1 MGRGWDKNEDIK
13 NDPRYLEPL
22 ISQIRKAQIKTLRNT
37 VTIPSAASQVNIG
50 IETYNKTLDILF
62 VFVNSTWNMLGQ
74 DFALSQDGLY
84 ISSLNGS
91 WTAGTVFHFV
101 VMKNI
106 EVDSNVVVTNGSQIA
121 DDSITNRKLDPTI
134 KLGALSELYTQ
145 NKSSFANAINEL
157 SLEIGGNIQDIESI
171 NTYLDDMKKSFIS
184 EELELNVYVDKV
196 NGDDANEGDITRPF
210 RTIQKA
216 LDSIPGISAVMRTI
230 NIYVAGGTYNEDLV
244 MRNKFGGRIYLFGNE
259 SLPTAVKFNS
269 LFLEDVY
276 SYFRIGG
283 FQVTTTAKDGIFY
296 ERCSYANTSK
306 CIIDGNKKTAGFSG
320 IVYSASGGRVQ
331 GSTTSNNHNGVSAIY
346 GSTVAID
353 TDNKGTGNTYGIR
366 SSRSTLYKEGAN
378 QILGTAREGILYG
391 GIISNGGIIG

>member
-62 VFVNSTWNMLGQ
+62 VFVNSTWNMIGQ
-74 DFALSQDGLY
+74 DFALNQDGLS

-121 DDSITNRKLDPTI
+121 DDSIMNRKLDPSI
-134 KLGALSELYTQ
+134 KLGALSELYTKD
-145 NKSSFANAINEL
+145 KSSYSNAINEL
-157 SLEIGGNIQDIESI
+157 SIEIGGNIQDIADI
-171 NTYLDDMKKSFIS
+171 NLYLDSMKAQFTP
-184 EELELNVYVDKV
+184 EELELNLYVDKI
-196 NGDDANEGDITRPF
+196 NGDDSYEGDVLRPF
-210 RTIQKA
+210 RTIQRA
-216 LDSIPGISAVMRTI
+216 LDAIPGVSAMSRTI
-230 NIYVAGGTYNEDLV
+230 NIYVTAGTYAEDLI
-244 MRNKFGGRIYLFGNE
+244 MRNKFGGRIYLFGDE

-283 FQVTTTAKDGIFY
+283 FQATTTSKDGIFY
-296 ERCSYANTSK
+296 ERCAYANTSK
-306 CIIDGNKKTAGFSG
+306 CIVDGNKKTAGLSG
-320 IVYSASGGRVQ
+320 IVYSASSGRAQ
-331 GSTTSNNHNGVSAIY
+331 GNTVSNNHNGISAIY
-346 GSTVAID
+346 GSQVAID
-353 TDNKGTGNTYGIR
+353 ADNKGTGNLYGIR
-366 SSRSTLYKEGAN
+366 SSRSTIYKEGVN
-378 QILGTAREGILYG
+378 QILGTAKEGILYG

>member
-37 VTIPSAASQVNIG
+37 VTIPSASSQVNIG

-84 ISSLNGS
+84 ISSLNGA

-121 DDSITNRKLDPTI
+121 DNSITNRKLDPTI
-134 KLGALSELYTQ
+134 KLGALSELYTK

-184 EELELNVYVDKV
+184 EELELNVYVDKI
-196 NGDDANEGDITRPF
+196 NGDDANQGDITRPY

-216 LDSIPGISAVMRTI
+216 LDSIPGISATSRTI
-230 NIYVAGGTYNEDLV
+230 NIFVAAGTYNEDLIL
-244 MRNKFGGRIYLFGNE
+244 RNKFGGRIYLFGDE

-269 LFLEDVY
+269 LFLEDIY

-283 FQVTTTAKDGIFY
+283 FQATTTTKDGIFY
-296 ERCSYANTSK
+296 ERCAYATTAK
-306 CIIDGNKKTAGFSG
+306 CIVDGNKKTAGFSG
-320 IVYSASGGRVQ
+320 VVYSASSGRVMT
-331 GSTTSNNHNGVSAIY
+331 STLSNNHNGVNAIY
-346 GSTVAID
+346 GSNISID
-353 TDNKGTGNTYGIR
+353 ATNKGTGNTYGIR
-366 SSRSTLYKEGAN
+366 ASRSTIYKEAAN